1 MQEILQVPVS
11 ISNVPISCPA
21 APLSAGAAHGGL
33 LLMQMNRWWEF
44 SKLPENVWAILSYFV
59 SVASV
64 SGYTLKSQK
73 NHPDFAVS
81 SDLKVL
87 WVDSGA
93 GTEGGGWRV
102 TCWITALPPPVDSA
116 MLSVQCKPKE
126 PHLGVVVGYAELAVS
141 GGQAMLA
148 PPVETQCFL

>member
-1 MQEILQVPVS
+1 M
-11 ISNVPISCPA
+11 
-21 APLSAGAAHGGL
+21 
-33 LLMQMNRWWEF
+33 
-44 SKLPENVWAILSYFV
+44 WAIPSYFV

-102 TCWITALPPPVDSA
+102 TCWSTALPPPVDSA